1 MKELID
7 LVKKEG
13 KKIKLSCGIIVYRW
27 KEDTVYYLLL
37 RNGRKWGFAKGGKEK
52 GESDLQ
58 TAKRETIEE
67 TGLKNVKVDTGFSKV
82 IFYYLKW
89 NFKKN
94 KPRKKPKK
102 KFVKF
107 YVGESPKG
115 KVQISDE
122 HDEYK
127 WVTKKGALKYLDF
140 NHDMVNEAHS
150 YITKKRDQEF

>member
-1 MKELID
+1 MNA
-7 LVKKEG
+7 V
-13 KKIKLSCGIIVYRW
+13 
-27 KEDTVYYLLL
+27 
-37 RNGRKWGFAKGGKEK
+37 EK
-52 GESDLQ
+52 
-58 TAKRETIEE
+58 
-67 TGLKNVKVDTGFSKV
+67 V
-82 IFYYLKW
+82 
-89 NFKKN
+89 
-94 KPRKKPKK
+94 KK